1 MDSRGIYGYIY
12 IYHFLA
18 SKEERPST
26 RTDMNR
32 PRNDWIG
39 CNFWLSP
46 KQPEMGQTPHA
57 TLPLRHFVK
66 ALQSYEPYESRYDIW
81 WLSQKLGW
89 SPDTKWIWC
98 LLDTLCDALRCQFV
112 QKHPEKNWLPCHQGR
127 CSAPNFRSP
136 SVFWKLLDLG
146 IMNIKIWGKVCQTS
160 QTLDEKPK
168 IPGPVCLYN

>member
-98 LLDTLCDALRCQFV
+98 
-112 QKHPEKNWLPCHQGR
+112 HQGR
-127 CSAPNFRSP
+127 CSATNFRSP

-146 IMNIKIWGKVCQTS
+146 VMNIKIWGKVCQTS

-168 IPGPVCLYN
+168 IQGQVCLYN